1 MTPAGGVESKYRGSH
16 HPLEKRQ
23 RLSMCGAFFLLMTFF
38 LCGGLFFFLWGSF
51 HHVRGFFFPYGILFY
66 HIGGLFTLEGGVS
79 FALLLSCNN
88 FCGRL
93 CIIYTHRMNLS
104 FLTFVIGQTQGR
116 PTKQGDT
123 NRLQFTFIVHVSYIT
138 KNQNSWET
146 NYSSLQSVG
155 CTLIIEYRIERKG
168 VVL

>member
-1 MTPAGGVESKYRGSH
+1 MHVTCVDFCFKTEKGCLCGV
-16 HPLEKRQ
+16 
-23 RLSMCGAFFLLMTFF
+23 FFL
-38 LCGGLFFFLWGSF
+38 LWGSF
-51 HHVRGFFFPYGILFY
+51 SQCKGLLFSLWNSFSSC
-66 HIGGLFTLEGGVS
+66 GEGG
-79 FALLLSCNN
+79 FLGLLLPCKK
-88 FCGRL
+88 FCVYPG
-93 CIIYTHRMNLS
+93 IIYAHMMNLF
-104 FLTFVIGQTQGR
+104 FLTFMIGQTQGR